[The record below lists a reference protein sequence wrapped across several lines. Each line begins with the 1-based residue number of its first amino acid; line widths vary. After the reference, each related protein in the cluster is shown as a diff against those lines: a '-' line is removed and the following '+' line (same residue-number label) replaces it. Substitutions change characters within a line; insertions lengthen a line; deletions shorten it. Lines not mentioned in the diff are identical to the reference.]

1 MTENLHSYIVCLNF
15 AAPGILIV
23 GCYIAPDEA
32 SAAALATLEAAKK
45 MQRLDEI
52 PPLMNCIVSEESA
65 ESLRHRLRIIEGGKP
80 GGEVVSLVRSIEEGV
95 DKIRESDRELARIL
109 DPPESA
115 LFGAHVDYAAKAGVP
130 KDPPA
135 PAPFIFPPAW
145 LDGKFT
151 LYGEEFG
158 PLPPVA

>member
-45 MQRLDEI
+45 MQGLDPL
-52 PPLMNCIVSEESA
+52 PPLMNCMVSEESA
-65 ESLRHRLRIIEGGKP
+65 ENLRHRLRIIEGGKP
-80 GGEVVSLVRSIEEGV
+80 GGEVVSLVPR
-95 DKIRESDRELARIL
+95 
-109 DPPESA
+109 
-115 LFGAHVDYAAKAGVP
+115 
-130 KDPPA
+130 DPPA
-135 PAPFIFPPAW
+135 SAPYTFPPAW